1 MANLF
6 KQKSSSNVH
15 NFANVGDYSV
25 PTGCVATV
33 IGMTLCNMGN
43 TGVTVDVQVNRGL
56 QAPSVANINILKDA
70 PIPVGGSLVVVGGDQ
85 KVVLEVIKLINE
97 RRGVPGDM
105 IVEKL
110 KTKLNLVVI
119 PMKKIEDSVW
129 GQLTKDERLGQSV
142 QGFRQSTDENG
153 KKVRVPHV
161 GFSADLDYLDEFVN
175 RLVKKI
181 EGIKNK

>member
-1 MANLF
+1 MAEEEKKYGVKDPNEGVEGKLA
-6 KQKSSSNVH
+6 SNMTGEAIEG
-15 NFANVGDYSV
+15 NYDY
-25 PTGCVATV
+25 
-33 IGMTLCNMGN
+33 GN
-43 TGVTVDVQVNRGL
+43 ITDND
-56 QAPSVANINILKDA
+56 K
-70 PIPVGGSLVVVGGDQ
+70 
-85 KVVLEVIKLINE
+85 KVVNEIIELLRNRSEVGLPI
-97 RRGVPGDM
+97 DM
-105 IVEKL
+105 IIEEI
-110 KTKLNLVVI
+110 KTRFNLVEI

-153 KKVRVPHV
+153 EKIRIPHV